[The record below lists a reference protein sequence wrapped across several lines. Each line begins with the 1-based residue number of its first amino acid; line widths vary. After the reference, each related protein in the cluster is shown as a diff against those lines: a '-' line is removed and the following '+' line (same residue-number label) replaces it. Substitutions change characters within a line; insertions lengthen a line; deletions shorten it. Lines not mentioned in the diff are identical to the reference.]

1 MKLGLIAGNGRF
13 PFLLLDAA
21 RAQGFAVTVAAI
33 REETDPEINHRGAVD
48 EKISVHWLSLG
59 ELSRLIET
67 FHKEGVSMAVMAG
80 QVKHKQIFSSIRPDW
95 RLAKLLLNLRTRN
108 TDMLLGAVAKVLGD
122 EGIELISSTSFL
134 EPLLAQEG
142 VLTSRAPDEEERKNI
157 EYGLN
162 VARSVAGFDIGQTV
176 VVAAQACV
184 AVEAMEGTDAAIE
197 RAGALMRTPRRRRL
211 HAHYP
216 DDKDLSDTLQRRL
229 TVVKVA
235 KPKQDM
241 RFDVPVIGIRT
252 METMFAAGASCL
264 SVEAG
269 TDAALRSRCAPRARQ
284 RGRHCHVAVPRMT
297 ELASLYC
304 TILANSPVFSFHLF
318 RRSYVKRSA
327 FVLHSRGSCAR
338 GWIRHCPC
346 SRSDDAQPPAGGA
359 HLYPSLAGRL
369 PDRPGQLPR
378 QVGGALLLPQGHD
391 PGMHHR
397 SPQLP
402 ARPIEV
408 SKPLNAVIVG
418 VSVDTPDSHKQFC
431 TKEGLTFRL
440 LADPEHKVVDEYGSL
455 GHFGAMTI
463 AQRNTFLID
472 PEGKIVKVW
481 TKVDPSH
488 HSEEVLQQLAELK
501 K

>member
-33 REETDPEINHRGAVD
+33 RQETDPEINDRGAVD

-59 ELSRLIET
+59 ELSRLIDI

-122 EGIELISSTSFL
+122 EGIELISSTTFL

-142 VLTSRAPDEEERKNI
+142 VLTKRAPDDEERKNI
-157 EYGLN
+157 EYGLS

-197 RAGALMRTPRRRRL
+197 RAGALMRSL
-211 HAHYP
+211 EG
-216 DDKDLSDTLQRRL
+216 DDSALQPGDEGLSPGTTTLERRL

-235 KPKQDM
+235 KPQQDM

-252 METMFAAGASCL
+252 IETMISAGASCL

-269 TDAALRSRCAPRARQ
+269 RTL
-284 RGRHCHVAVPRMT
+284 
-297 ELASLYC
+297 
-304 TILANSPVFSFHLF
+304 LF
-318 RRSYVKRSA
+318 
-327 FVLHSRGSCAR
+327 
-338 GWIRHCPC
+338 
-346 SRSDDAQPPAGGA
+346 
-359 HLYPSLAGRL
+359 
-369 PDRPGQLPR
+369 DRE
-378 QVGGALLLPQGHD
+378 ALLERASEAGIAIVAA
-391 PGMHHR
+391 
-397 SPQLP
+397 
-402 ARPIEV
+402 AR
-408 SKPLNAVIVG
+408 
-418 VSVDTPDSHKQFC
+418 
-431 TKEGLTFRL
+431 
-440 LADPEHKVVDEYGSL
+440 
-455 GHFGAMTI
+455 
-463 AQRNTFLID
+463 
-472 PEGKIVKVW
+472 
-481 TKVDPSH
+481 
-488 HSEEVLQQLAELK
+488 
-501 K
+501 